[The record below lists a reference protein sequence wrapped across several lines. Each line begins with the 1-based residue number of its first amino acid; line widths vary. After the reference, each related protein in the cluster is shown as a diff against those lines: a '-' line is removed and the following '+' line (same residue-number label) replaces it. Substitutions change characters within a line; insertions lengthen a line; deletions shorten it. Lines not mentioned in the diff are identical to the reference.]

1 MRKKKRKYA
10 NVIMLLLILF
20 VLFYVVLKDGS
31 LKISAEELVN
41 SYSSNINAANK
52 KFLGKE
58 IDLSGRVKSFF
69 QFEGE
74 KSLLELKTVN
84 DELKPYCILTNKE
97 TEEKAATL
105 TTETLISVYGKC
117 LGIKDY
123 KFPNSI
129 YIEAKRIK

>member
-1 MRKKKRKYA
+1 LRKKKRKYA

-84 DELKPYCILTNKE
+84 DELKLYCILTNKE
-97 TEEKAATL
+97 TEEKASTL
-105 TTETLISVYGKC
+105 TTGTLIRVYGNC